1 MKKIIFF
8 ISLIFLF
15 ASTTKAQTN
24 DWRGGYEELLD
35 EQEGVTANG
44 KFWKTSDTKNYNLVQ
59 VSYVA
64 DSGGNGLSLS
74 YKRGINLTK
83 GKLPLYIEPG
93 IELQYNSVPYYYD
106 WRWDEYENESCGTLT
121 IPVNF
126 SYKFKFNQFSVAPIT
141 GPQFS
146 YDSERECVFGWNI
159 GARLAYGKVSF
170 DYHYTA
176 ALVGRSDGVHQVGI
190 GILF

>member
-15 ASTTKAQTN
+15 ASTSYAQTD
-24 DWRGGYEELLD
+24 DWRGGYSELLD
-35 EQEGVTANG
+35 EQTSING
-44 KFWKTSDTKNYNLVQ
+44 GDVFWKTSDTKNYNLVQ

-64 DSGGNGLSLS
+64 DSGGNGVSLS
-74 YKRGINLTK
+74 YKRGINLTN
-83 GKLPLYIEPG
+83 GRLPLYIEPG
-93 IELQYNSVPYYYD
+93 IELQYNYTHRYSYSYRQY
-106 WRWDEYENESCGTLT
+106 NCGTLI

-146 YDSERECVFGWNI
+146 YDSERDCVFGWNI

-190 GILF
+190 GIFF

>member
-15 ASTTKAQTN
+15 ASTTKAQTD

-35 EQEGVTANG
+35 EQTSING
-44 KFWKTSDTKNYNLVQ
+44 GDVFWKTSDTKNYNLVQ
-59 VSYVA
+59 VGYVA
-64 DSGGNGLSLS
+64 DSGGNGVSLS

-83 GKLPLYIEPG
+83 GRLPLYIEPG
-93 IELQYNSVPYYYD
+93 IEVQYNSVPDYRW
-106 WRWDEYENESCGTLT
+106 WRDNSMNCGTLN
-121 IPVNF
+121 IPLNF

-146 YDSERECVFGWNI
+146 YDSERDCVFGWNI
-159 GARLAYGKVSF
+159 GARLAYGKISF